1 MINKLI
7 QNQKSFFESQV
18 TKSIEFR
25 KKSLKKL
32 LINIEKYENEIYDCL
47 KNDLNK
53 HKFESFVSEVYL
65 VKKEI
70 KYFIKNISS
79 WSKTKKVKSSILN
92 FYSKDYLTPEP
103 YGLTLHISP
112 WNYPFQ
118 LSLNSLIGAVGAGN
132 TVVLKPSENSPHT
145 SKLIKKIINESFN
158 QEHVEVILGNK
169 EVASELLEY
178 KWDYI
183 FFTGSTE
190 IGKIVASKAAN
201 KLTPYTLEL
210 GGKNP
215 CIVDETVPIGMTAKR
230 IVWGKFL
237 NCGQTC
243 IAPDFIVVNKL
254 ILEKLIEKIKYEI
267 EISFGKNPQNSSSYG
282 RIINEK
288 HLKRLESYLK
298 KEKNIIGGK
307 INYKAKYLEP
317 TIVIDPNLESKVMK
331 TEIFGP
337 ILPILS
343 YNNSSDLHNILSK
356 NNNPLAFYIFSK
368 NKKFI
373 DKILKKYSFG
383 GASINDTIIQFLND
397 KLPFGGIG
405 ESGTGSYHG
414 KHSFNTFTHFKS
426 IVKKPFFKDIW
437 LRFPPYPN
445 KFNLIK
451 SILNKI

>member
-7 QNQKSFFESQV
+7 QNQKSFFESQI
-18 TKSIEFR
+18 TKSIDFR

-243 IAPDFIVVNKL
+243 IAPDFIVANKL

-288 HLKRLESYLK
+288 HLLNFLK
-298 KEKNIIGGK
+298 K
-307 INYKAKYLEP
+307 
-317 TIVIDPNLESKVMK
+317 
-331 TEIFGP
+331 
-337 ILPILS
+337 
-343 YNNSSDLHNILSK
+343 
-356 NNNPLAFYIFSK
+356 
-368 NKKFI
+368 
-373 DKILKKYSFG
+373 
-383 GASINDTIIQFLND
+383 QFQ
-397 KLPFGGIG
+397 
-405 ESGTGSYHG
+405 
-414 KHSFNTFTHFKS
+414 
-426 IVKKPFFKDIW
+426 
-437 LRFPPYPN
+437 LRTMQNHY
-445 KFNLIK
+445 
-451 SILNKI
+451 